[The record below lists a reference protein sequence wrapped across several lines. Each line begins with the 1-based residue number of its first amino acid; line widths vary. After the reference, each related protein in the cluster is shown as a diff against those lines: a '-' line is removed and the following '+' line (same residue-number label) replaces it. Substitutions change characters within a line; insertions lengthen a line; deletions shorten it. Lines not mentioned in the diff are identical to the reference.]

1 MLGGYFSIVNH
12 ICLEVLKKYN
22 LNNVTVT
29 LCILRNGGPVKLNYG
44 SKDNIKMSQII
55 GSWKLQRSTKIIS
68 IYYVYLLSFL
78 CMCVCVY

>member
-1 MLGGYFSIVNH
+1 MYPASDNEVLKKMVSHERSYFGGEKLRWVLGGYFSIVNH

-44 SKDNIKMSQII
+44 SKDNIKMS
-55 GSWKLQRSTKIIS
+55 
-68 IYYVYLLSFL
+68 
-78 CMCVCVY
+78 